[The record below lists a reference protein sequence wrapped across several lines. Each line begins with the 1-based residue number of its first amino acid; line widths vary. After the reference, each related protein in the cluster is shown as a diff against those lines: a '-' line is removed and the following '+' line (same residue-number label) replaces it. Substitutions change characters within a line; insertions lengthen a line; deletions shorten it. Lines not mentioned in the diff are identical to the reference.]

1 MKKGTSIVP
10 MIMGIIGGV
19 LSLPSAVCSGACAAG
34 LSSLATDTNSA
45 VAAGNAFMGLGI
57 VGGLLG
63 LIGGIM
69 GKPLPIPAGVIMLVS
84 VILVAIMA
92 IPTLNIL
99 GIIAAILLLIGAA
112 FCFAQKKEEA
122 VPKITTTT

>member
-19 LSLPSAVCSGACAAG
+19 LSLPSAICSGACAAG
-34 LSSLATDTNSA
+34 LSSLATDTDSA
-45 VAAGNAFMGLGI
+45 VAAGNVFMGLGI

-69 GKPLPIPAGVIMLVS
+69 GKPLPIPAGLIMLVS
-84 VILVAIMA
+84 VVLVSIMA
-92 IPTLNIL
+92 IPTVNFL
-99 GIIAAILLLIGAA
+99 GIICAILLLIGAA
-112 FCFAQKKEEA
+112 LCFAQKKED
-122 VPKITTTT
+122 PLSKTT

>member
-19 LSLPSAVCSGACAAG
+19 LSLPSAICSGACAAG
-34 LSSLATDTNSA
+34 LSSLGTDTSSA
-45 VAAGNAFMGLGI
+45 VATGNTFMGIGI

-69 GKPLPIPAGVIMLVS
+69 GKSLPIPAGVIMLVS
-84 VILVAIMA
+84 VILVSVMA
-92 IPTLNIL
+92 IPTMNIL
-99 GIIAAILLLIGAA
+99 GIISAILLLIGAA
-112 FCFAQKKEEA
+112 LCFAQKKEEMA
-122 VPKITTTT
+122 PKITTTT